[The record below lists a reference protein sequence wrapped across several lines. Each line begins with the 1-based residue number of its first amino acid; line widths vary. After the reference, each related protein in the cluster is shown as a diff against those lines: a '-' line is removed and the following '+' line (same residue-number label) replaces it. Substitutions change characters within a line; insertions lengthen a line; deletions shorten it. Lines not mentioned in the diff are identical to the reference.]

1 MSDPKQILSTDQIS
15 EAALTGW
22 HQINGTIQ
30 ATFNTG
36 DFLTGLQLVNLIGDS
51 AETANHHPDIA
62 LTYPTVSLTLTSHDV
77 GGLTVRDVELA
88 RKVNEHAAGLGVKA
102 DDS

>member
-22 HQINGTIQ
+22 HQMNSTIQ

-51 AETANHHPDIA
+51 AEAASHHPDIA

-88 RKVNEHAAGLGVKA
+88 RKINEHAAGLGVKA